1 MQQPHGSWFL
11 DDSSDGG
18 PFRDSRPPRVDP
30 DFPDPTPHT
39 FEHPPQHQF
48 PEPQPQQESQQES
61 QPRGFPSPF
70 GHEDSKDSKDGER
83 STEKGLFHFHKPQH
97 QEPPPPRYDQ
107 PPPSGFRI
115 PLATNTQFP
124 PSNQVGSPPCTDAD
138 GKTPVFVGSAIF
150 EDSVHPCK
158 IVPSLRPPCRVA
170 YGGTEREHHG
180 RYDLLPI
187 SPEMEWVP
195 TREGKIP
202 QGRRPVEGGYES
214 NGVKLFHALGSM
226 DGVNVP
232 GKTGQHLVSRFLGFH
247 IPCSLERVHDLD
259 REARTY
265 PSAATSKSSE
275 NTRFCESQSTNDL
288 SPI

>member
-1 MQQPHGSWFL
+1 
-11 DDSSDGG
+11 
-18 PFRDSRPPRVDP
+18 V
-30 DFPDPTPHT
+30 
-39 FEHPPQHQF
+39 
-48 PEPQPQQESQQES
+48 
-61 QPRGFPSPF
+61 
-70 GHEDSKDSKDGER
+70 
-83 STEKGLFHFHKPQH
+83 
-97 QEPPPPRYDQ
+97 
-107 PPPSGFRI
+107 
-115 PLATNTQFP
+115 
-124 PSNQVGSPPCTDAD
+124 DAD

-202 QGRRPVEGGYES
+202 SGRRPVEGGYES

-232 GKTGQHLVSRFLGFH
+232 GKTGEHLGGAN
-247 IPCSLERVHDLD
+247 IPFGGYEQVV
-259 REARTY
+259 REYKILCWR
-265 PSAATSKSSE
+265 
-275 NTRFCESQSTNDL
+275 
-288 SPI
+288 